1 MGRLFGTDGVRGVVN
16 RELTAE
22 LAMKVGNAAARV
34 LSEADNGRPVIAVGM
49 DTRISGDFLASA
61 LAAGI
66 CAASADVLM
75 LGVVPTPAVAYLVRK
90 YGVAA
95 GVMISASHNP
105 AEYNG
110 IKIFSGEGYKLPDL
124 LEEKVETLV
133 LTEGVIACEGNNVGR
148 ITYAENACK
157 DYADYISSTVGK
169 DFGNLKV
176 LIDCANGSASAT
188 AHAIFPKLC
197 NCDIINAEPDGI
209 NINEGCGSTHID
221 KLCEKVK
228 AGGYDLGIAF
238 DGDADRCL
246 MVDADGETVD
256 GDMILAMAVVD
267 MKQRGTLNKNTVVG
281 TIMTNFGFNKFCEQ
295 NEVTFIPTKVGD
307 RFVLEEMLLNN
318 YSLGG
323 EQSGHIIFS
332 EFATT
337 GDGQLTA
344 LQVLDMLAR
353 TKAPIS
359 QLKRVMT
366 RYPQYMINVKVSP
379 KGKEKLYTDVTVKK
393 SISDAGRELGSDGRI
408 VVRPSGTE
416 PLIRVM
422 VECGNSETAQR
433 IVNEVAQVIE
443 QRLSG
448 R

>member
-1 MGRLFGTDGVRGVVN
+1 
-16 RELTAE
+16 
-22 LAMKVGNAAARV
+22 
-34 LSEADNGRPVIAVGM
+34 
-49 DTRISGDFLASA
+49 
-61 LAAGI
+61 
-66 CAASADVLM
+66 
-75 LGVVPTPAVAYLVRK
+75 
-90 YGVAA
+90 
-95 GVMISASHNP
+95 
-105 AEYNG
+105 
-110 IKIFSGEGYKLPDL
+110 
-124 LEEKVETLV
+124 
-133 LTEGVIACEGNNVGR
+133 
-148 ITYAENACK
+148 
-157 DYADYISSTVGK
+157 
-169 DFGNLKV
+169 
-176 LIDCANGSASAT
+176 
-188 AHAIFPKLC
+188 
-197 NCDIINAEPDGI
+197 
-209 NINEGCGSTHID
+209 
-221 KLCEKVK
+221 
-228 AGGYDLGIAF
+228 
-238 DGDADRCL
+238 

-433 IVNEVAQVIE
+433 NLRTPFRRPVQV
-443 QRLSG
+443 R
-448 R
+448 

>member
-1 MGRLFGTDGVRGVVN
+1 MGRLFGTDGIRGVVN
-16 RELTAE
+16 KELTAD

-34 LSEADNGRPVIAVGM
+34 LTDADGKRPVIALGM
-49 DTRISGDFLASA
+49 DTRISGDMLAAA

-66 CAASADVLM
+66 CAAGADVLE

-90 YGVAA
+90 YKADA

-110 IKIFSGEGYKLPDL
+110 IKVFSGDGYKLPDL

-133 LTEGVIACEGNNVGR
+133 LGDAFHACEGASVGR
-148 ITYAENACK
+148 ITRAERAVE
-157 DYADYISSTVGK
+157 DYVEYLKSTVSGG
-169 DFGNLKV
+169 FGV
-176 LIDCANGSASAT
+176 RALIDCANGSASAT
-188 AHAIFPKLC
+188 ASALFPTLCDCDVIF
-197 NCDIINAEPDGI
+197 AEPDGV
-209 NINEGCGSTHID
+209 NINAGCGSTHLD
-221 KLCEKVK
+221 KLCDKVV

-246 MVDADGETVD
+246 MVDAAGEVVD
-256 GDMILAMAVVD
+256 GDMIMAMAAVD

-281 TIMTNFGFNKFCEQ
+281 TIMTNFGFNRFCAE
-295 NEVTFIPTKVGD
+295 NGISFIPTKVGD
-307 RFVLEEMLLNN
+307 RFVLEEMLING

-323 EQSGHIIFS
+323 EQSGHIIFK

-344 LQVLDMLAR
+344 LQVLDMLTR
-353 TKAPIS
+353 SDAPIG

-366 RYPQYMINVKVSP
+366 RYPQHLINVRVSP
-379 KGKEKLYTDVTVKK
+379 AGKERLFTDKVVRAA
-393 SISDAGRELGSDGRI
+393 IDGAGRELGSDGRI
-408 VVRPSGTE
+408 VVRESGTE

-422 VECGNSETAQR
+422 VECGDEEKAQR
-433 IVNEVAQVIE
+433 VVAQVADTVKE
-443 QRLSG
+443 RLAD
-448 R
+448 

>member
-16 RELTAE
+16 KELTAE

-34 LSEADNGRPVIAVGM
+34 LTEADGKRPVIAVGM
-49 DTRISGDFLASA
+49 DTRISGEFLASS

-66 CAASADVLM
+66 CAAGADVMM

-90 YGVAA
+90 YRADA

-110 IKIFSGEGYKLPDL
+110 IKVFSGDGYKLPDL

-133 LTEGVIACEGNNVGR
+133 LNNDFYQCDGASVGTVTR
-148 ITYAENACK
+148 AEKAPI
-157 DYADYISSTVGK
+157 DYIDYIASTVSMKLIG
-169 DFGNLKV
+169 LKV
-176 LIDCANGSASAT
+176 LIDCANGSASVT
-188 AHAIFPKLC
+188 APTLFPRFCK
-197 NCDIINAEPDGI
+197 CDIIAAEPDGL
-209 NINEGCGSTHID
+209 NINAGCGSTHME
-221 KLCEKVK
+221 KLCEGVK
-228 AGGYDLGIAF
+228 NGGYDVGIAF

-246 MVDADGETVD
+246 MVDADGEVVD
-256 GDMILAMAVVD
+256 GDMIMAMAAVD
-267 MKQRGTLNKNTVVG
+267 MKQRGTLKKDTVVG
-281 TIMTNFGFNKFCEQ
+281 TIMTNFGFNKFCEE
-295 NEVTFIPTKVGD
+295 NGLKFIPTKVGD
-307 RFVLEEMLLNN
+307 RFVLEEMLING

-323 EQSGHIIFS
+323 EQSGHIIFK

-353 TKAPIS
+353 TEAPIG

-366 RYPQYMINVKVSP
+366 RYPQHMINVRVSP
-379 KGKEKLYTDVTVKK
+379 AGKERLYTDSAVRAA
-393 SISDAGRELGSDGRI
+393 INAANNELGSEGRI
-408 VVRPSGTE
+408 VVRESGTE

-422 VECGNSETAQR
+422 VECSD
-433 IVNEVAQVIE
+433 NEKAERVVTQVSDKVRE
-443 QRLSG
+443 RLSDK
-448 R
+448 

>member
-16 RELTAE
+16 KELTAD

-34 LSEADNGRPVIAVGM
+34 LTEADGKRPVIALGM
-49 DTRISGDFLASA
+49 DTRISGDFLAAA

-66 CAASADVLM
+66 CAAGADVLE

-90 YGVAA
+90 YKADA

-110 IKIFSGEGYKLPDL
+110 IKIFSGDGYKLPDL

-133 LTEGVIACEGNNVGR
+133 LGGEFFACDGAAVGR
-148 ITYAENACK
+148 VRRAERAVE
-157 DYADYISSTVGK
+157 DYVEYLASTVGGG
-169 DFGNLKV
+169 FKV
-176 LIDCANGSASAT
+176 RALIDCANGSASVT
-188 AHAIFPKLC
+188 APVLFPKLC
-197 NCDIINAEPDGI
+197 DCDIIFAEPDGV
-209 NINEGCGSTHID
+209 NINAACGSTHME
-221 KLCEKVK
+221 KLCEGVV

-246 MVDADGETVD
+246 MVDAAGEIVD
-256 GDMILAMAVVD
+256 GDMIMAMASVD

-281 TIMTNFGFNKFCEQ
+281 TIMTNFGFNRFCSE
-295 NEVTFIPTKVGD
+295 NGIAFIPTKVGD
-307 RFVLEEMLLNN
+307 RFVLEEMLING

-323 EQSGHIIFS
+323 EQSGHIIFK

-344 LQVLDMLAR
+344 LQVLDMLTR
-353 TKAPIS
+353 SDAPIG

-366 RYPQYMINVKVSP
+366 RYPQHMINVRVSP
-379 KGKEKLYTDVTVKK
+379 AGKERLYTDSVVRKA
-393 SISDAGRELGSDGRI
+393 IDAAKTELGSDGRI
-408 VVRPSGTE
+408 VVRESGTE

-422 VECGNSETAQR
+422 VECGDEEKAQR
-433 IVNEVAQVIE
+433 VVSEAAEVIRA
-443 QRLSG
+443 RLADK
-448 R
+448 

>member
-16 RELTAE
+16 KELTAD

-34 LSEADNGRPVIAVGM
+34 LTEADGKRPVIALGM
-49 DTRISGDFLASA
+49 DTRISGDFLAAA

-66 CAASADVLM
+66 CAAGADVLE

-90 YGVAA
+90 YKADA

-110 IKIFSGEGYKLPDL
+110 IKIFSGDGYKLPDL

-133 LTEGVIACEGNNVGR
+133 LGGEFFACDGAAVGR
-148 ITYAENACK
+148 VRRAERAVE
-157 DYADYISSTVGK
+157 DYVEYLASTVGG
-169 DFGNLKV
+169 DFKV
-176 LIDCANGSASAT
+176 RALIDCANGSASVT
-188 AHAIFPKLC
+188 APVLFPKLC
-197 NCDIINAEPDGI
+197 DCDIIFAEPDGV
-209 NINEGCGSTHID
+209 NINAGCGSTHME
-221 KLCEKVK
+221 KLCEGVV

-246 MVDADGETVD
+246 MVDAAGEIVD
-256 GDMILAMAVVD
+256 GDMIMAMASVD

-281 TIMTNFGFNKFCEQ
+281 TIMTNFGFNRFCSE
-295 NEVTFIPTKVGD
+295 NGIAFIPTKVGD
-307 RFVLEEMLLNN
+307 RFVLEEMLING

-323 EQSGHIIFS
+323 EQSGHIIFK

-344 LQVLDMLAR
+344 LQVLDMLTR
-353 TKAPIS
+353 SDAPIG

-366 RYPQYMINVKVSP
+366 RYPQHMINVRVSP
-379 KGKEKLYTDVTVKK
+379 AGKERLYTDSVVRKA
-393 SISDAGRELGSDGRI
+393 IDAAKTELGSDGRI
-408 VVRPSGTE
+408 VVRESGTE

-422 VECGNSETAQR
+422 VECGDEEKAQR
-433 IVNEVAQVIE
+433 VVSEAAEVIRA
-443 QRLSG
+443 RLADK
-448 R
+448 